1 MIQIETERVWLV
13 LNKTIERIRMMERY
27 FDMLQEIAITNPNAL
42 REGGSSA
49 QMLQTLARYY
59 ENGQWLRDYEL
70 DEQGLLPQNLKRGV
84 LSQDALYAFLEIW
97 LPGTAA
103 PEQENG
109 GAIF

>member
-1 MIQIETERVWLV
+1 
-13 LNKTIERIRMMERY
+13 MEQY
-27 FDMLQEIAITNPNAL
+27 FDLLQEIAISDPNAL

-49 QMLQTLARYY
+49 QKLKILAQYY
-59 ENGQWLRDYEL
+59 ESGQWLRDYEL

-97 LPGTAA
+97 LPGTDV
-103 PEQENG
+103 PEQKNG

>member
-1 MIQIETERVWLV
+1 MHE
-13 LNKTIERIRMMERY
+13 TIERIRVMEQY
-27 FDMLQEIAITNPNAL
+27 FDLLQEIAITDPNAL

-49 QMLQTLARYY
+49 QKLKILAQYY
-59 ENGQWLRDYEL
+59 ESGQWLRDYEL

-97 LPGTAA
+97 LPGTDV
-103 PEQENG
+103 PEQKNG

>member
-1 MIQIETERVWLV
+1 MHE
-13 LNKTIERIRMMERY
+13 TIERIRVMEQY
-27 FDMLQEIAITNPNAL
+27 FDLLQEIAITDPNAL

-49 QMLQTLARYY
+49 QKLKILARYY

-97 LPGTAA
+97 LPGTDV
-103 PEQENG
+103 PEQKNG

>member
-1 MIQIETERVWLV
+1 MHE
-13 LNKTIERIRMMERY
+13 TIERIRVMEQY
-27 FDMLQEIAITNPNAL
+27 FDLLQEIAISDPNAL

-49 QMLQTLARYY
+49 QKLKILAQYY

-97 LPGTAA
+97 LPGTDV
-103 PEQENG
+103 PEQKNG

>member
-1 MIQIETERVWLV
+1 MHE
-13 LNKTIERIRMMERY
+13 TIERIRVMEQY
-27 FDMLQEIAITNPNAL
+27 FDLLQEIAISDPNAL

-49 QMLQTLARYY
+49 QKLKILAQYY
-59 ENGQWLRDYEL
+59 ESGQWLRDYEL

>member
-1 MIQIETERVWLV
+1 MHE
-13 LNKTIERIRMMERY
+13 TIERIRVMEQY
-27 FDMLQEIAITNPNAL
+27 FDLLQEIAISDPNAL

-49 QMLQTLARYY
+49 QKLKILAQYY
-59 ENGQWLRDYEL
+59 ESGQWLREYEL

-97 LPGTAA
+97 LPGTDV
-103 PEQENG
+103 PEQKNG

>member
-1 MIQIETERVWLV
+1 MHE
-13 LNKTIERIRMMERY
+13 TIERIRVMEQY
-27 FDMLQEIAITNPNAL
+27 FDLLQEIAISDPNAL

-49 QMLQTLARYY
+49 QKLKILAQYY

-84 LSQDALYAFLEIW
+84 LSQDALYAFLGIW

>member
-1 MIQIETERVWLV
+1 MHE
-13 LNKTIERIRMMERY
+13 TIERIRVMEQY
-27 FDMLQEIAITNPNAL
+27 FDLLQEIAISDPNAL

-49 QMLQTLARYY
+49 QKLKILAQYY
-59 ENGQWLRDYEL
+59 ESGQWLRDYEL

-97 LPGTAA
+97 LPGTDV
-103 PEQENG
+103 PEQKNG

>member
-1 MIQIETERVWLV
+1 MHE
-13 LNKTIERIRMMERY
+13 TIERIRVMEQY
-27 FDMLQEIAITNPNAL
+27 FDLLQEIAISDPNAL

-49 QMLQTLARYY
+49 QKLKILAQYY
-59 ENGQWLRDYEL
+59 ESGQWLRDYEL

-97 LPGTAA
+97 PPGTDV
-103 PEQENG
+103 PEQKNG

>member
-1 MIQIETERVWLV
+1 MHE
-13 LNKTIERIRMMERY
+13 TIERIRVMEQY
-27 FDMLQEIAITNPNAL
+27 FDMLQEIAISDPNAL

-49 QMLQTLARYY
+49 QKLKILAQYY
-59 ENGQWLRDYEL
+59 ESGQWLRDYEL

-97 LPGTAA
+97 LPGTDV
-103 PEQENG
+103 PEQKNG

>member
-1 MIQIETERVWLV
+1 MHE
-13 LNKTIERIRMMERY
+13 TIERIRVMEQY
-27 FDMLQEIAITNPNAL
+27 FDLLQEIAISDLNAL

-49 QMLQTLARYY
+49 QKLKILAQYY
-59 ENGQWLRDYEL
+59 ESGQWLRDYEL

-97 LPGTAA
+97 LPGTDV
-103 PEQENG
+103 PEQKNG

>member
-1 MIQIETERVWLV
+1 MHE
-13 LNKTIERIRMMERY
+13 TIERIRVMEQY
-27 FDMLQEIAITNPNAL
+27 FDLLQEIAISDPNAL
-42 REGGSSA
+42 REGSSSA
-49 QMLQTLARYY
+49 QKLKILAQYY

-97 LPGTAA
+97 LPGTDV
-103 PEQENG
+103 PEQKNG